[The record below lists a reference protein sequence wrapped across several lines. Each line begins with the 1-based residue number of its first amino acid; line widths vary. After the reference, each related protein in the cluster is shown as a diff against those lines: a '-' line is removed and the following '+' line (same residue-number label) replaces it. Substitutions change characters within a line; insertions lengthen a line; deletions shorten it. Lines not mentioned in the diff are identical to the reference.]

1 MERILSDKV
10 RVEILGREYEI
21 DAAGLTPLEIHELAA
36 FVDEKMREIRDRY
49 SIADTQRIAVLAA
62 LNIAYETRQQRE
74 SGQSTGVEVK
84 KRIERLNRLLDL
96 ELQKETPAS

>member
-1 MERILSDKV
+1 MERIISDKIQV
-10 RVEILGREYEI
+10 QILGRNYEI

-49 SIADTQRIAVLAA
+49 SIADTQKIAVLAA

-74 SGQSTGVEVK
+74 SGQITSLEAK
-84 KRIERLNRLLDL
+84 KRIERLNHLLSQ
-96 ELQKETPAS
+96 ELAAT